1 MERMLTE
8 RPAAVSGVLTVLV
21 AASLFGTL
29 GVLSRAAYGQGLG
42 PFAFVTWRAGV
53 GALVLWGSV
62 LVGRRRG
69 GRLLSWPAI
78 PIRARWALVAAALLA
93 AATNLSIFLAFQR
106 IPIPIA
112 LLGFYTYP
120 AVVAAVSIGLGR
132 DRLDAGRGF
141 ALVLATAGMAVVV
154 LGAAA
159 GGALRLDPLG
169 VAAALAAA
177 VGQAAF
183 VLVARDYAAVPTA
196 QAMASILAGT
206 AVAAA
211 AVTIAAE
218 GVRGLVLPL
227 GGVALLALMGWVGI
241 LAAAVPSW
249 LLLLG
254 IRSIGAVRTGIV
266 MLLEPVVGVALAGL
280 FLAEAITPPQA
291 LGGITILAAAYLV
304 QRESA
309 GEPVP
314 AVSPVPG
321 GP

>member
-1 MERMLTE
+1 MPTE
-8 RPAAVSGVLTVLV
+8 RPAALSGVLTVLV
-21 AASLFGTL
+21 AACLFGML

-53 GALVLWGSV
+53 GALALWGSV
-62 LVGRRRG
+62 LVARRRG
-69 GRLLSWPAI
+69 ARLLSWRAI
-78 PIRARWALVAAALLA
+78 PIRARWALGAAALLA

-120 AVVAAVSIGLGR
+120 AMVAAASIALGR
-132 DRLDAGRGF
+132 ERLDAGRAV

-159 GGALRLDPLG
+159 GGALQLDPLG
-169 VAAALAAA
+169 VVAALAAA

-183 VLVARDYAAVPTA
+183 VLVARDYATVPTA

-206 AVAAA
+206 AIVAVP
-211 AVTIAAE
+211 VTIVAE
-218 GVRGLVLPL
+218 GAGGLWLPL
-227 GGVALLALMGWVGI
+227 AGVPLLALMGWVGI

-280 FLAEAITPPQA
+280 FLAEAITPLQA
-291 LGGITILAAAYLV
+291 VGGVTILVAAYLV

-309 GEPVP
+309 GEAVP